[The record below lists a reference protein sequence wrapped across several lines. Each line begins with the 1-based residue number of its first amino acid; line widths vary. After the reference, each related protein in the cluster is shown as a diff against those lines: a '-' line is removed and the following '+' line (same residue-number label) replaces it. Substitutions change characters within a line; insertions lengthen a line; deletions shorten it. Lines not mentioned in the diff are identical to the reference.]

1 VNLVVMPPNSQPEVE
16 RRPKADDP
24 IGNALLL
31 ASVSIE
37 FELRCKIAK
46 LKPPVSD
53 EHAEQ
58 LIGQNVVLQ
67 TIRKALELREAEQI

>member
-1 VNLVVMPPNSQPEVE
+1 VNLLTFPPNSQEIE

-37 FELRCKIAK
+37 FDLRCKIAK

-67 TIRKALELREAEQI
+67 AVRKGLDLWEAVRV